1 MSRTKE
7 GNEYPLYIAN
17 KLRGKGYQTIL
28 HQVATFYLTHGITL
42 LGDCRAPEQ
51 AMIQRKDLSK
61 Q

>member
-17 KLRGKGYQTIL
+17 KLRGKGYQTIF
-28 HQVATFYLTHGITL
+28 APSSIYLTHEITL

-51 AMIQRKDLSK
+51 AMIQRKDFSK